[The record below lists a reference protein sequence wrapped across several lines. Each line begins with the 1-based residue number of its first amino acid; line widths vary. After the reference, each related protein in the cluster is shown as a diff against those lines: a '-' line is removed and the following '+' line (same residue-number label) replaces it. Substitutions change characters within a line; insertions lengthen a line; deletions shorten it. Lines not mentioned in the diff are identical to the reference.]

1 LGLALD
7 LERKGETELFLDNI
21 AIKSSLVFFY
31 ISLILILILT
41 FIMRRY
47 FKDTEEFGNKEK
59 KKLFLFISIW
69 IICIAVCFF
78 GLLLLNFLN

>member
-1 LGLALD
+1 MN
-7 LERKGETELFLDNI
+7 LEWNEEMELFLDNI

-31 ISLILILILT
+31 ISLILILILP

-59 KKLFLFISIW
+59 KKLLLFISIW
-69 IICIAVCFF
+69 IICIGICFF
-78 GLLLLNFLN
+78 YLLLLNFFN